1 MTFVTFPVMGGRA
14 VFNIQ
19 FELINGLKLGI
30 EHISGEDMGED
41 EEGPQWLIAIDLL
54 IFRIG
59 LLKF

>member
-1 MTFVTFPVMGGRA
+1 MGGRA

-41 EEGPQWLIAIDLL
+41 EEGPQWLIAIDIL